1 MRPLVLLDPE
11 PMMQLELVE
20 RAIRGDRDAFA
31 SLAESHVDRCY
42 ALAYRILRD
51 PHRAQDAT
59 QQAMLGA
66 WRDLPTLRDPER
78 FDAWLHRL
86 VVHACYTE
94 SRGERR
100 WVARVRVVSTE
111 LPIAPDVARSVAA
124 RDELE
129 GAFRRL
135 SPEQRAV
142 VVLHHHL
149 GYPLTEIAATL
160 GIPEGTARSRLHY
173 AVRQLRA
180 ALDADDRL
188 PATSKERS
196 A

>member
-1 MRPLVLLDPE
+1 MRHG
-11 PMMQLELVE
+11 LVE
-20 RAIRGDRDAFA
+20 RAMRGDQEAFA
-31 SLAESHVDRCY
+31 SLAADSVDGCY
-42 ALAYRILRD
+42 RLAYRILRD

-59 QQAMLGA
+59 QQALLGA

-86 VVHACYTE
+86 VVNACYVE
-94 SRGERR
+94 ARSDRR
-100 WVARVRVVSTE
+100 WAARVRVISNDPPLE
-111 LPIAPDVARSVAA
+111 PDVARSVAA

-129 GAFRRL
+129 RAFRRL
-135 SPEQRAV
+135 TPEQRAI

-149 GYPLTEIAATL
+149 GYPLTEIAETL
-160 GIPEGTARSRLHY
+160 GIPDGTARSRLHH

-180 ALDADDRL
+180 ALDDDGRSV
-188 PATSKERS
+188 ATSEERP

>member
-1 MRPLVLLDPE
+1 MRAR
-11 PMMQLELVE
+11 LVE
-20 RAIRGDRDAFA
+20 QAMRGDQDAFA
-31 SLAESHVDRCY
+31 SLAAESVDGCY
-42 ALAYRILRD
+42 RLAYRILRD

-59 QQAMLGA
+59 QQALLGA
-66 WRDLPTLRDPER
+66 WRDLPTLRDPDR
-78 FDAWLHRL
+78 FEAWLYRL
-86 VVHACYTE
+86 VVHACYAE
-94 SRGERR
+94 SRTERR
-100 WVARVRVVSTE
+100 WTARLRVIPNDTSLE
-111 LPIAPDVARSVAA
+111 PDMARSVAA

-149 GYPLTEIAATL
+149 GFPLKEVAATL

-180 ALDADDRL
+180 TLDHDGRL
-188 PATSKERS
+188 LATSEERP